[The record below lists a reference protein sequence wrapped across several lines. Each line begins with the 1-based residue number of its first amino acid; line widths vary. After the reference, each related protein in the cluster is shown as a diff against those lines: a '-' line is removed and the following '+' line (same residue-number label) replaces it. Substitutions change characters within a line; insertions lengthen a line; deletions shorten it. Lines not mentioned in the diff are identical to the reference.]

1 MVQALK
7 NPARKSFLDEE
18 LVASSTTF
26 CVARVVVCMLEELT
40 VLDCSLCGW
49 NGGSR
54 DARDS
59 FELPRAAEMVSEN
72 FCS

>member
-1 MVQALK
+1 MDPPVL
-7 NPARKSFLDEE
+7 L
-18 LVASSTTF
+18 
-26 CVARVVVCMLEELT
+26 ARVVVCMLEELT

-49 NGGSR
+49 NDGSR

>member
-1 MVQALK
+1 MIYMFIILS
-7 NPARKSFLDEE
+7 PLDARSRE
-18 LVASSTTF
+18 
-26 CVARVVVCMLEELT
+26 CCCCMLEELT
-40 VLDCSLCGW
+40 VLDCSLCGE